1 MDEEIKIAG
10 NLDLDQALKE
20 FEAKSNQTE
29 RPVVK
34 AIITPQIPKV
44 PDKETPNIE
53 YEEDKWKQKIQSS
66 PVDET
71 PKMVKLVIK
80 SSGGSIKDR
89 RQAEYVLL
97 GFVIVVIIISLYLF
111 FFNNKITSPIKSTT
125 TPDVLPR

>member
-1 MDEEIKIAG
+1 MPDPINIPNNTEI
-10 NLDLDQALKE
+10 DQALKQ
-20 FEAKSNQTE
+20 FEAESNQTE
-29 RPVVK
+29 HPVVK
-34 AIITPQIPKV
+34 AIITPQTPKI

-53 YEEDKWKQKIQSS
+53 YEEDKWKQKIQPS

-97 GFVIVVIIISLYLF
+97 GFVVVVIAISLYLMF
-111 FFNNKITSPIKSTT
+111 FDNRITPPIKSIT